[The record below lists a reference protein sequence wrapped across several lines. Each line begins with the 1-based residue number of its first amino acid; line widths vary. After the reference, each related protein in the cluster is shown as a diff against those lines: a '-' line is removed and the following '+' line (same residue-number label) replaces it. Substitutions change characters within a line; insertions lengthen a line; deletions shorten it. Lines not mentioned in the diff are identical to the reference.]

1 MGLELT
7 KTVGKVAE
15 AVPKT
20 LTEMRKMFS
29 GISRWSDAKAESY
42 TTKKM
47 MEDLASIYEMGTE
60 TGLPQG
66 LINVLRADAI
76 RRHTKL
82 ENFDAVLELAA
93 GMDVDT
99 KRIGEVPEDWKDE
112 FQGQAEEA
120 YDNETRATWASILAG
135 EINEPGT
142 YSKRMLRVL
151 SEISSREA
159 SSFVRMCRYAITP
172 MVFSQEPSVAYD
184 PIFVLEDEHNGGF
197 NGGRVSLID
206 RGTCASLGL
215 VDDRLM
221 TTRRFIPGTV
231 FPFKVGDR
239 VAMVSNPSSD
249 MVSVNFSGAI
259 MLPLGKELSRLCELG
274 TANDLPSIIEK
285 KLASNGLSVQWGN

>member
-15 AVPKT
+15 AVPNT
-20 LTEMRKMFS
+20 LAEMRKMFS

-42 TTKKM
+42 TTKKL
-47 MEDLASIYEMGTE
+47 MEDLASINKMGTE
-60 TGLPQG
+60 TGLPQS
-66 LINVLRADAI
+66 LINVLRADAV

-93 GMDVDT
+93 GMNVDT
-99 KRIGEVPEDWKDE
+99 RRIEGVSEDWKDE
-112 FQGQAEEA
+112 FREQAEEA
-120 YDNETRATWASILAG
+120 YDDKARATWASILAG

-142 YSKRMLRVL
+142 YSKRMLRIL
-151 SEISSREA
+151 SEISNREA
-159 SSFVRMCRYAITP
+159 SSFVRMCSYVVTP
-172 MVFSQEPSVAYD
+172 MAFSQGPNITYD
-184 PIFVLEDEHNGGF
+184 PIFVLEDDLNGGF
-197 NGGRVSLID
+197 NGGHVSLID

-221 TTRRFIPGTV
+221 TTRNFIPRAT
-231 FPFKVGDR
+231 FPFKVGNR
-239 VAMVSNPSSD
+239 VALVNNPSSD

-274 TANDLPSIIEK
+274 TADNLPSILEN